1 MREIL
6 NQLYKRSNSLV
17 RLVRSACSSAL
28 LLLFLIP
35 LMSWLVAA
43 PAGATGVYEMPIV
56 SAGEPTWVID
66 KSEVISRLNEG
77 TLNNRLEE
85 LAKNTG
91 NEVRMVTIR
100 RLDYGETADSFA
112 KGLFKTWYP
121 TPEAQ
126 ANQTLLVIDTLT
138 NTTGIVTGE
147 TVKSIMSDEIAQSV
161 ASETVMLPLRED
173 NKYNQAFL
181 DASIRLAAVLSGET
195 DPGPPV
201 MEETV
206 QVASTFTSAEET
218 DTKNS
223 TIWVVVLLVVATIVP
238 MATYWFYQSYSGG

>member
-1 MREIL
+1 MKAIFT
-6 NQLYKRSNSLV
+6 QPYKRYKSLA
-17 RLVRSACSSAL
+17 RLMRVACRCIL

-35 LMSWLVAA
+35 LLSGLMAA
-43 PAGATGVYEMPIV
+43 PAYATSVYEMPIV

-77 TLNNRLEE
+77 TLSNTLEE

-112 KGLFKTWYP
+112 KALFQTWYP

-126 ANQTLLVIDTLT
+126 GNQTLLVIDTLT

-161 ASETVMLPLRED
+161 ASETVMAPIRED
-173 NKYNQAFL
+173 NKYNQALL
-181 DASIRLAAVLSGET
+181 DGSVRLAAVLSGEP

-201 MEETV
+201 IEENV